1 MSVFYFPYYDIY
13 YIKSHLDLSTAKL
26 GIVVMIEALPSEFI
40 GLLEPDLV
48 LSMVHNS
55 AYEVISRY

>member
-1 MSVFYFPYYDIY
+1 MNVFYFDYP
-13 YIKSHLDLSTAKL
+13 IKSHLDLSTAKR
-26 GIVVMIEALPSEFI
+26 GIVVMIEALPSELI